1 MKTLRKSLAA
11 LAALAAL
18 ALAAS
23 LEAGTQGRVTGKV
36 TDSSGTAVEGVTVTV
51 TTPAIK
57 NFKVTVKTDKNG
69 QYGLIVND
77 ATLKYHMRFEKEGFN
92 PGDRD
97 EKFSTGDVK
106 IVDEKLLKS
115 SEAPAARGAAPMA
128 AAAPSSTDIAAK
140 AYNDGVDLLNAGD
153 KAGAVKKFEEAVG
166 KNPDLPQGWQA
177 LTSLAYDRK
186 DWGKTLEYGQKAT
199 DLDPSLTNV
208 YLMMSEAA
216 SKSGDKK
223 AAADWQKK
231 YADANPDTPEV
242 LYNKGI
248 DAYNK
253 KNLKEAEENLAKA
266 AEVKPGFA
274 LAHFWLGMTEF
285 SLNKKAAARE
295 HFEKYLQLDPNGSEA
310 STAKELLPLVK

>member
-1 MKTLRKSLAA
+1 MKTLRRSR
-11 LAALAAL
+11 AALAAL

-23 LEAGTQGRVTGKV
+23 LQAGTQGRVTGKV
-36 TDSSGTAVEGVTVTV
+36 TDSSGAGVDGVNITV

-92 PGDRD
+92 PADRD
-97 EKFSTGDVK
+97 EKFSTVDVK
-106 IVDEKLLKS
+106 VVDEKLLKP

-128 AAAPSSTDIAAK
+128 APAPSATDVATK
-140 AYNDGVDLLNAGD
+140 AYNDAVDLLNAGD
-153 KAGAVKKFEEAVG
+153 KAGAAKKFEEAVG

-199 DLDPSLTNV
+199 DLDPSLTNI

-216 SKSGDKK
+216 NKSGDKK
-223 AAADWQKK
+223 AAGEWQKK

-253 KNLKEAEENLAKA
+253 KNLKEAEQNLTKA
-266 AEVKPGFA
+266 AEAKPEFA

-295 HFEKYLQLDPNGSEA
+295 HLEKYLQLDPNGSEA

>member
-1 MKTLRKSLAA
+1 MAWKKYTPVL
-11 LAALAAL
+11 
-18 ALAAS
+18 
-23 LEAGTQGRVTGKV
+23 AGTP
-36 TDSSGTAVEGVTVTV
+36 AL
-51 TTPAIK
+51 TPVSLTIPDGHQVRP
-57 NFKVTVKTDKNG
+57 F
-69 QYGLIVND
+69 LSVND

-97 EKFSTGDVK
+97 EKFSTVDVK
-106 IVDEKLLKS
+106 IVDEKLLKP

-128 AAAPSSTDIAAK
+128 AAAPSATDIATK

-153 KAGAVKKFEEAVG
+153 KAGAAKKFEEAVG

-177 LTSLAYDRK
+177 LTSLAYERK

-199 DLDPSLTNV
+199 DLDPSLNNI

-223 AAADWQKK
+223 AAGDWQKK

-253 KNLKEAEENLAKA
+253 KNLKEAEQNLTKA
-266 AEVKPGFA
+266 AEAKPEFA

-285 SLNKKAAARE
+285 TLNKKAAARE

>member
-1 MKTLRKSLAA
+1 M
-11 LAALAAL
+11 
-18 ALAAS
+18 
-23 LEAGTQGRVTGKV
+23 
-36 TDSSGTAVEGVTVTV
+36 DSSGNISVEGVNVTV

-69 QYGLIVND
+69 QFGLIVND
-77 ATLKYHMRFEKEGFN
+77 ATLKYHMHFEKEGFN

-97 EKFSTGDVK
+97 EKFSTVDVK
-106 IVDEKLLKS
+106 VVDEKLLKP
-115 SEAPAARGAAPMA
+115 SEAAPRGAAPVA
-128 AAAPSSTDIAAK
+128 AASAPSKTDVATK

-153 KAGAVKKFEEAVG
+153 KAGAAKKFEEAVG

-199 DLDPSLTNV
+199 DLDPSLTNL

-223 AAADWQKK
+223 AAGDWQKK
-231 YADANPDTPEV
+231 YAEANPDTPEV

-253 KNLKEAEENLAKA
+253 KNLKEAEQNLTKA
-266 AEVKPGFA
+266 AEAKPEFA

-295 HFEKYLQLDPNGSEA
+295 HLEKYLQLDPNGSEA